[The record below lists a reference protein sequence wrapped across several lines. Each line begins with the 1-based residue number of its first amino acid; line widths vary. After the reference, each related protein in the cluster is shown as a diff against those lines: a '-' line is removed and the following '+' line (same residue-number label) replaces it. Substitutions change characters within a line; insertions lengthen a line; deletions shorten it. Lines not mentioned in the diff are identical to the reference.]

1 MEHGIRLPLQ
11 TVGHGNEE
19 HVKKCIRIKNECSM
33 EIRKNGGII
42 FYDNYYYGTLSLYE
56 VTMMAPTSY
65 RGRDRVLQELI

>member
-1 MEHGIRLPLQ
+1 
-11 TVGHGNEE
+11 
-19 HVKKCIRIKNECSM
+19 M

-65 RGRDRVLQELI
+65 RGKDRVLQELI